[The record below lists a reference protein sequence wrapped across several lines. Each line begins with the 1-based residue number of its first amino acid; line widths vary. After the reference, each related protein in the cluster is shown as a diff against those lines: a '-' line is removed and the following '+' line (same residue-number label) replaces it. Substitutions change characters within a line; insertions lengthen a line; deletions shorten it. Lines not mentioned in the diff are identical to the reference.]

1 MRLES
6 RLAGPLAGKVRVAI
20 SVTLLADRPTRC
32 RVGLPYHQ
40 DGAIRL
46 ARNPYEYGF
55 PKAAFATDNQLT
67 VVLPAPGRDGTG
79 GRVIVDGGETA
90 AGLAGSSV
98 IVTGAAGEIGAA
110 YVRAFARAGANVTA
124 MDLPTTM
131 DGAGGRLQRVGDRDS
146 GRVVLVAGD
155 VTSDSDWETVVR
167 RSLAEFGGVDAL
179 VNNAAVYRALARKRP
194 LTELTVDDWDRVL
207 AVNVRGTWQGI
218 RAAAPALV
226 ASGRGRVVNISSVVG
241 RTGAAGF
248 AHYVASKAAVE
259 GLTRAAAR
267 ELGPDRVCVNAV
279 APGLVDNEST
289 RELNTA
295 DYLAGSVRGRCLAR
309 PMAASDLVGAVLWLS
324 SPAAGFVTGQ
334 TIVVDGGQVFV

>member
-1 MRLES
+1 M
-6 RLAGPLAGKVRVAI
+6 
-20 SVTLLADRPTRC
+20 
-32 RVGLPYHQ
+32 
-40 DGAIRL
+40 
-46 ARNPYEYGF
+46 
-55 PKAAFATDNQLT
+55 
-67 VVLPAPGRDGTG
+67 
-79 GRVIVDGGETA
+79 DGGETA
-90 AGLAGSSV
+90 AGREPAPPGLAGSSV

-110 YVRAFARAGANVTA
+110 YVHAFARAGANVTA
-124 MDLPTTM
+124 MDLPTTV
-131 DGAGGRLQRVGDRDS
+131 DAAWRRLQRAGDRGP
-146 GRVVLVAGD
+146 GRVVPVAGD
-155 VTSDSDWETVVR
+155 VTSDSDWDTVVQ

-179 VNNAAVYRALARKRP
+179 VNNAAVYRALATKRP

-267 ELGPDRVCVNAV
+267 ELGPDRICVNAV
-279 APGLVDNEST
+279 APGLVNNEST

-295 DYLAGSVRGRCLAR
+295 EYLAGSVRGRCLAR
-309 PMAASDLVGAVLWLS
+309 PMVASDLVGAVLWLS